1 MGEVNS
7 ELKKINSI
15 EIHNDMITA
24 ITTFPSGNIISVS
37 KDKSINIYDINFNL
51 IQKIKNTSNKQLSY
65 VYVKDE
71 NNFITSSFDGCI
83 KSWIKN
89 NLNQFQLNQIINY
102 STNCIIYKL
111 IYSSRKIFSCSWD
124 GKIKIYGENN
134 NNLYQLITIIQHFKS
149 IHSILLLEDK
159 NILIA
164 SGYNE
169 ELKFYD
175 IINYNILISFPK
187 IFCINNDSLERLDND
202 TIIIGGKDYTIKII
216 SINKK
221 IIIKEIKIEINCWCI
236 FSINHR
242 KIFLIGGLTEQG
254 ETSIKIFRNHNYEC
268 IQTIKKPHNFLI
280 NNFIELK
287 NGLIASYGWD
297 GIINIWSF
305 K

>member
-65 VYVKDE
+65 VCVKDE

-159 NILIA
+159 NLLIS

-221 IIIKEIKIEINCWCI
+221 IIIKEIKIEVNSWGI
-236 FSINHR
+236 FSIYHR

>member
-24 ITTFPSGNIISVS
+24 ISTFPSVNIISVS

-51 IQKIKNTSNKQLSY
+51 IQKIKNISNKQLSY
-65 VYVKDE
+65 VCVKDE

-159 NILIA
+159 NLLIS

-187 IFCINNDSLERLDND
+187 IFCINNDSLKRFDND
-202 TIIIGGKDYTIKII
+202 KIIIGGRDYTIKII

-221 IIIKEIKIEINCWCI
+221 IIIKEIKIEVYCWDI
-236 FSINHR
+236 FSINHL
-242 KIFLIGGLTEQG
+242 KIFLIGG
-254 ETSIKIFRNHNYEC
+254 
-268 IQTIKKPHNFLI
+268 
-280 NNFIELK
+280 
-287 NGLIASYGWD
+287 
-297 GIINIWSF
+297 
-305 K
+305 